1 MNMRTLIG
9 ETPYKLAYGS
19 EVVIPVEVHIAN
31 HRVMKYHDEDNK
43 EQFLLNLY
51 LIDEVR
57 MNT

>member
-31 HRVMKYHDEDNK
+31 HRVMKYHDKDNK